1 MKTLGRH
8 LIAELYGCDKK
19 SLSSVEKVQ
28 HTMIAAA
35 KAANATVID
44 SIFHRFEPCGV
55 SGVVV
60 IEESHFAIHT
70 WPEHGYASVD
80 LFTCGARTRP
90 WAAFRRLKKD
100 FKAAC
105 FSVMKLERGLTAD
118 QVRAGGF
125 PYRVKTLISKSGWTK
140 KTESLTPA
148 GGWSVDILTPGKRPA
163 GRRHSGGTGI
173 R

>member
-1 MKTLGRH
+1 MRSLGRH

-19 SLSSVEKVQ
+19 TLSTVEKVQ
-28 HTMIAAA
+28 RVMIAAA

-44 SIFHRFEPCGV
+44 SIFHRFSPWGV

-80 LFTCGARTRP
+80 LFTCGAGTKP
-90 WAAFRRLKKD
+90 WEAFRRLKKD
-100 FKAAC
+100 FRADY
-105 FSVMKLERGLTAD
+105 FSVMKLERGLIAE
-118 QVRAGGF
+118 Q
-125 PYRVKTLISKSGWTK
+125 
-140 KTESLTPA
+140 PA
-148 GGWSVDILTPGKRPA
+148 GGIPGGAPAPALSSGWMRTAGNIRTGGWTVDLFTRGKRGA
-163 GRRHSGGTGI
+163 RGRRGEL